1 MLCTLFDHQLNSSI
15 LFLTLQFNWKSTW
28 YIKDLLIGEYHISEY
43 QIWNYMKN
51 ANYAKLWDVFQ
62 IIFTL
67 SHDQAA
73 LERGFSINNKLMV
86 ENMKEESL
94 TAIRFVYDT
103 VKSSAVHFSEI
114 RLTPRLKRNVRAARM
129 TYQLHLE
136 DQKKLTAES
145 EKARKRKAVQD
156 KIRSVESK
164 RKLLKESIAFMS
176 QEANASAVQAE
187 KKLFYYPG

>member
-1 MLCTLFDHQLNSSI
+1 
-15 LFLTLQFNWKSTW
+15 
-28 YIKDLLIGEYHISEY
+28 
-43 QIWNYMKN
+43 MKN

-94 TAIRFVYDT
+94 TASRFVYDT